1 MWMNDEISVYTISGV
16 ASAAGVPECTIRDWA
31 KRGLIPH
38 IRDKTGRRLFDSAG
52 IEAASKLR
60 AERRRSAYP
69 R

>member
-1 MWMNDEISVYTISGV
+1 MNDQISVYTISGV

-38 IRDKTGRRLFDSAG
+38 TRDSTGRRLFDSAS

-60 AERRRSAYP
+60 TERRGVRTSHD
-69 R
+69 